1 MPVAKFDSSCLDHF
15 NGPIGNIL
23 PVEFEKQY
31 YEQSE
36 GPAMVT

>member
-1 MPVAKFDSSCLDHF
+1 MGGLPF
-15 NGPIGNIL
+15 NNRRLLKSIGNIP

-36 GPAMVT
+36 GSAMVA